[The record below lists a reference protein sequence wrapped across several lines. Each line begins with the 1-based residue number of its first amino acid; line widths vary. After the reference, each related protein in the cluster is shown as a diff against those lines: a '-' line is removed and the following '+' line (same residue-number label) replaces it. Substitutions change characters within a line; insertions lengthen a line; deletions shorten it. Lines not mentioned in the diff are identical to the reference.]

1 MTRELGLLKEYLV
14 QLRAQRLQQ
23 EHAHALSEPSIAR
36 YGYAIGC
43 AHQVIIIEGIID
55 ALKELDSDEAE
66 FIRRYLYL
74 EKQ

>member
-1 MTRELGLLKEYLV
+1 MNPQLALLLQFLV
-14 QLRAQRLQQ
+14 QLRAERLQQ

-55 ALKELDSDEAE
+55 ALKELDSDEGE
-66 FIRRYLYL
+66 FIHRYL
-74 EKQ
+74 EKN